1 MPAGRPC
8 QRDVGTATQTAAATR
23 FGAAVVFPTLQF
35 GLFFPVVFVVAW
47 LLRPFSTSWK
57 VFLLVASYAF
67 YAWWRFDVYHGR
79 YCLLLIALTV
89 GSQAFLPR
97 SGSPAVGCGG

>member
-1 MPAGRPC
+1 M
-8 QRDVGTATQTAAATR
+8 GTATQAAATPR

-89 GSQAFLPR
+89 GNQAFAHAIWR
-97 SGSPAVGCGG
+97 PAVGCGG